1 MISTIHLSE
10 GLLTSYFVYLS
21 VEETRMRLIN
31 IVNLIFLKNFDVFQE
46 WYLVHAHC
54 FYPINQRSYFQCLS
68 AVLSCSLKP
77 MISASN
83 IHAVTVFLSV
93 FSLVVKVSAFPWI
106 PVTRQQYTF
115 QASYFCISGKSPVIS
130 KTVRCYETSVG
141 ARNHCSVHK

>member
-1 MISTIHLSE
+1 MISTIDVSE

-21 VEETRMRLIN
+21 VEETMMRLIN
-31 IVNLIFLKNFDVFQE
+31 IVNLIFLKEIDMFWDR
-46 WYLVHAHC
+46 YLLHAHC

-68 AVLSCSLKP
+68 TVLSCSLKP

-93 FSLVVKVSAFPWI
+93 FSPVVKVSAFPWI
-106 PVTRQQYTF
+106 PVTRQQHTF
-115 QASYFCISGKSPVIS
+115 QASYFWISGKSPVIS
-130 KTVRCYETSVG
+130 NTARCHETSVG